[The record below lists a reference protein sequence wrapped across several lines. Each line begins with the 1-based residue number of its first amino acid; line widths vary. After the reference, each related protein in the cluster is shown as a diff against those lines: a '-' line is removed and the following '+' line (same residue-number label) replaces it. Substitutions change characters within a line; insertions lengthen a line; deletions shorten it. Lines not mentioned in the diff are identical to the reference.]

1 MTRSKPTILGKRELE
16 IMHVVWDKGKAT
28 VQEVK
33 DALSE
38 VHPGAYTTFLTMMR
52 RMEEKKILI
61 HEMHE
66 DGKTYVYKPL
76 FSREEISTS
85 MFQDIYDRLFRG
97 SSERLLDVL
106 NTLFRKEEMTPEDIQ
121 SLRELIREK
130 KEEQDE
136 CSYNGTGRYYLRIP
150 CQHHVADNTP
160 V

>member
-52 RMEEKKILI
+52 RMEKKGILE

-76 FSREEISTS
+76 FSREEVSTS
-85 MFQDIYDRLFRG
+85 MFQDIYDRLFHG

-130 KEEQDE
+130 EEQDE
-136 CSYNGTGRYYLRIP
+136 
-150 CQHHVADNTP
+150 
-160 V
+160 

>member
-1 MTRSKPTILGKRELE
+1 MTRTKPAILGKRELE

-52 RMEEKKILI
+52 RMEEKKILV

-76 FSREEISTS
+76 FSREEVSTS

-97 SSERLLDVL
+97 SSERLLDGI
-106 NTLFRKEEMTPEDIQ
+106 NTFFLKEGVSPEEIQ
-121 SLRELIREK
+121 RLKKLIAEK
-130 KEEQDE
+130 GEQDE
-136 CSYNGTGRYYLRIP
+136 
-150 CQHHVADNTP
+150 
-160 V
+160 

>member
-1 MTRSKPTILGKRELE
+1 MTGSKPAILGKRELE

-52 RMEEKKILI
+52 RMEEKKILE
-61 HEMHE
+61 HEIHE

-76 FSREEISTS
+76 FSREEVSTS
-85 MFQDIYDRLFRG
+85 MFQDIYDRLFHG

-130 KEEQDE
+130 EQQDE
-136 CSYNGTGRYYLRIP
+136 
-150 CQHHVADNTP
+150 
-160 V
+160 

>member
-52 RMEEKKILI
+52 RMEKKGILE
-61 HEMHE
+61 HEMHQ

-76 FSREEISTS
+76 FSREEVSTS
-85 MFQDIYDRLFRG
+85 MFQDIYERLFHG

-106 NTLFRKEEMTPEDIQ
+106 NTLFRKEEMMPEDIQ

-130 KEEQDE
+130 EEQDE
-136 CSYNGTGRYYLRIP
+136 
-150 CQHHVADNTP
+150 
-160 V
+160 